1 MLFRHCAPEF
11 SQDENLEY
19 LAPFYDQLAKVGSSD
34 TPYHLSYALSIL
46 IERSLD
52 FYLNNCSGS
61 FEWMTNKRYFLEGLR
76 QSQCEKIRTE
86 FSKIHQIKSLI
97 DRRKLSI
104 VLEGMFSYSDIFSI
118 ESSGREK
125 GI

>member
-1 MLFRHCAPEF
+1 MLFRHCASEL

-34 TPYHLSYALSIL
+34 IPYHLSYALSIL

-52 FYLNNCSGS
+52 FYLNHFSGS
-61 FEWMTNKRYFLEGLR
+61 FEWMTNKRDFLEDLR

-86 FSKIHQIKSLI
+86 FSKIHQTKSSI
-97 DRRKLSI
+97 DRMKLSI
-104 VLEGMFSYSDIFSI
+104 VLEGMFSYSDVFSI
-118 ESSGREK
+118 ESSGRGK

>member
-1 MLFRHCAPEF
+1 MLFRHCASELA
-11 SQDENLEY
+11 QDENLEY

-34 TPYHLSYALSIL
+34 RSYHPSYALSIL
-46 IERSLD
+46 IERSLY
-52 FYLNNCSGS
+52 FYLNHFSGS
-61 FEWMTNKRYFLEGLR
+61 FEWMTNKRDFLEGLR

-86 FSKIHQIKSLI
+86 FSKIYQTKSLI

-104 VLEGMFSYSDIFSI
+104 VLEGMFSYSDILSI

>member
-1 MLFRHCAPEF
+1 MSLRQCTSEL

-46 IERSLD
+46 IETSLD
-52 FYLNNCSGS
+52 FYLNHFSKK
-61 FEWMTNKRYFLEGLR
+61 FEWMTNKRDFLEGLR
-76 QSQCEKIRTE
+76 KSQCEKIRTE
-86 FSKIHQIKSLI
+86 FSKLHQTKSMI
-97 DRRKLSI
+97 DRMKLSI

>member
-1 MLFRHCAPEF
+1 MLFRHCASEL

-52 FYLNNCSGS
+52 FYLNNFSGS
-61 FEWMTNKRYFLEGLR
+61 FEWMTNKRDFLEGLR

-86 FSKIHQIKSLI
+86 FSKIHQIKSLV

>member
-1 MLFRHCAPEF
+1 MLFRHCASELA
-11 SQDENLEY
+11 QDENLEY
-19 LAPFYDQLAKVGSSD
+19 FAPFYDQLAKVGSSD

-46 IERSLD
+46 IERSLN
-52 FYLNNCSGS
+52 FYLNHFSGS
-61 FEWMTNKRYFLEGLR
+61 FEWMTNIRDFLEGLR

-86 FSKIHQIKSLI
+86 FSKIHQAKSLI

-104 VLEGMFSYSDIFSI
+104 VLEGMFSYSDILSI

>member
-1 MLFRHCAPEF
+1 MLSRDCASEN
-11 SQDENLEY
+11 SQDKNLEY
-19 LAPFYDQLAKVGSSD
+19 LAPFYDQLAEVGPSD

-52 FYLNNCSGS
+52 FYRTHFSGS
-61 FEWMTNKRYFLEGLR
+61 FEWMTNKWDFLEGLR

-86 FSKIHQIKSLI
+86 FSKIHETKSLI
-97 DRRKLSI
+97 DRKKLSI
-104 VLEGMFSYSDIFSI
+104 VLEGMFSYSDILSI

>member
-1 MLFRHCAPEF
+1 MLSRDCASEL

-19 LAPFYDQLAKVGSSD
+19 LAPFYDQLAEVGLSD

-52 FYLNNCSGS
+52 FYRTHFSGS
-61 FEWMTNKRYFLEGLR
+61 FEWMTNKWDFLEGLR

-86 FSKIHQIKSLI
+86 FSKIHETKSLI
-97 DRRKLSI
+97 DRKKLII
-104 VLEGMFSYSDIFSI
+104 VLEGMFSYSDILSI

>member
-1 MLFRHCAPEF
+1 MLSRDCACEL

-19 LAPFYDQLAKVGSSD
+19 LAPFYDQLAEVGSSD

-52 FYLNNCSGS
+52 FYRTHFSGS
-61 FEWMTNKRYFLEGLR
+61 FKWMTNKWDFLEGLR

-86 FSKIHQIKSLI
+86 FSKIHETKSLI
-97 DRRKLSI
+97 DRKKLSI
-104 VLEGMFSYSDIFSI
+104 VLEGMFSYPDILSI

-125 GI
+125 GN

>member
-1 MLFRHCAPEF
+1 MLFRCA
-11 SQDENLEY
+11 SKLAQDENLEY

-52 FYLNNCSGS
+52 FYLNHFSGLS
-61 FEWMTNKRYFLEGLR
+61 EWMTNTRDILEGLR
-76 QSQCEKIRTE
+76 QSQCEKIQTE
-86 FSKIHQIKSLI
+86 FSKIHQTKSLI

-104 VLEGMFSYSDIFSI
+104 VLEGMFSYSDILSI